1 MALRCGRARGIA
13 LGALGGHASVAE
25 RLELEGHLA
34 TCAACGA
41 DHQILGLV
49 RRLRDAEP
57 EGLTAAARDRVGR
70 ALAAR
75 PAPPAAEP
83 RRLAWPIAL
92 GGALAVAAGVVFW
105 SVAARPVE
113 RVVGGDVVVGAA
125 GAGPNA
131 DRDGIVYRSARGG
144 RLVLGDAAADLAA
157 DTEIVWRRK
166 DRTVDLRRGGL
177 TVDVEHRPGQHFA
190 VVTGHFR
197 VEVVGTRFDVD
208 AGGVRTERGT
218 VRILD
223 GDGRTLATVGAGES
237 WSSGPPALALALTHM
252 AGPVAPTP
260 ALAPVAPP
268 SEIGP
273 PAPSTSAATAFA
285 PTAFDRNAF
294 DRNAFGRLTR
304 ARQALAAGHAQE
316 ARRLVEPVFRL
327 GRDVAVEAR
336 AVYAESFLTEGRY
349 TDAID
354 GYHLVVRD
362 FDGTPQAESALYA
375 VAQLESEHGRPEQA
389 KAALR
394 GYLTRYPHGRF
405 AREAGARLARLAP

>member
-57 EGLTAAARDRVGR
+57 EGLTAAARERVRG

-75 PAPPAAEP
+75 PAPPVAEP
-83 RRLAWPIAL
+83 RRLVWPIAL
-92 GGALAVAAGVVFW
+92 GGALAVAAGIAFW
-105 SVAARPVE
+105 VIAARPVE

-125 GAGPNA
+125 GAGSNA
-131 DRDGIVYRSARGG
+131 DRDGIVYRSTRGG

-157 DTEIVWRRK
+157 DTEIVWRRR

-177 TVDVEHRPGQHFA
+177 AVEVEHRAGQHFA
-190 VVTGHFR
+190 VVTARFR
-197 VEVVGTRFDVD
+197 VEVIGTRFEVD
-208 AGGVRTERGT
+208 AGGVRTARGT

-223 GDGRTLATVGAGES
+223 GEGRTLATVGAGES
-237 WSSGPPALALALTHM
+237 WSPSPPAGANLG
-252 AGPVAPTP
+252 GPVAPRP
-260 ALAPVAPP
+260 ALPPVAPP
-268 SEIGP
+268 PEIRP
-273 PAPSTSAATAFA
+273 PAPTTSSPV
-285 PTAFDRNAF
+285 PTALD
-294 DRNAFGRLTR
+294 RLTR
-304 ARQALAAGHAQE
+304 ARHALSTGHAQE

-327 GRDVAVEAR
+327 GREVAVEAR

-354 GYHLVVRD
+354 GYRIVVRD

-394 GYLTRYPHGRF
+394 GYLARYPHGRF

>member
-1 MALRCGRARGIA
+1 MALRCGRARRIA

-57 EGLTAAARDRVGR
+57 EGLTAAARERVRG

-75 PAPPAAEP
+75 PAPPVAEP
-83 RRLAWPIAL
+83 RRLAWPIGL
-92 GGALAVAAGVVFW
+92 GGALAVAAGVALWVV
-105 SVAARPVE
+105 SARPAE

-125 GAGPNA
+125 GGDANA
-131 DRDGIVYRSARGG
+131 DRDGIVYRSSRGG

-157 DTEIVWRRK
+157 DTEIVWRRR
-166 DRTVDLRRGGL
+166 DRRLDLRRGRL

-190 VVTGHFR
+190 VVTERFR

-208 AGGVRTERGT
+208 LAGVRTERGS

-223 GDGRTLATVGAGES
+223 DGGRALATVGAGES
-237 WSSGPPALALALTHM
+237 WSLSPPALTNSG
-252 AGPVAPTP
+252 GPVAPGP
-260 ALAPVAPP
+260 ARLPVAPP
-268 SEIGP
+268 PEIRP
-273 PAPSTSAATAFA
+273 PAPTSSAPV
-285 PTAFDRNAF
+285 PTALD
-294 DRNAFGRLTR
+294 RLTR
-304 ARQALAAGHAQE
+304 ARRALAAGHAQE

-354 GYHLVVRD
+354 GYRLVVRD
-362 FDGTPQAESALYA
+362 FAGTPQAESALYA
-375 VAQLESEHGRPEQA
+375 VAQLESEHGRPSEAQ
-389 KAALR
+389 AALR
-394 GYLTRYPHGRF
+394 GYLARYPHGRF